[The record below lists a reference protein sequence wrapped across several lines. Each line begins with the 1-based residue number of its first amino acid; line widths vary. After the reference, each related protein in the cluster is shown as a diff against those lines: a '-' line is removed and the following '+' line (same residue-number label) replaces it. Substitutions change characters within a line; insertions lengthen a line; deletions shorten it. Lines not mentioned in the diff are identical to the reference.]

1 MAVVEKMLHV
11 APFFSCSAPVF
22 ENGQVRNRSSFLLQL
37 IPPLFKWTACCV
49 QMVGSCSCEG
59 WKGSK
64 ALADEA
70 ASSLLGGT
78 SATQRKMAGKMDR
91 YQCSAC
97 HHPLIGT
104 HSLPSPSP
112 SSPSIFMRAWLVCGA
127 HDRAKEPSHDGS
139 VKTPHFST
147 GRSLFVLVPSAS
159 AAFLVPSS
167 PLAQPATP
175 PVSPRAQHT
184 LGLCTGRGSSFA
196 ACWLTHKST
205 ALLMGTS
212 SRRARIDL
220 DLPFFVEPLKRK
232 DSPTSCLACAVC
244 VRCAMC
250 DVRACDDVWVCTKHR
265 TRRVDAIGRGRTRTT
280 SQRGAAHPQID
291 RVPRAK
297 ASHHRP
303 ARVLTTTRII
313 SPSLLR
319 CSSSP
324 PSSSSSFTHQG
335 TVPVTR
341 R

>member
-1 MAVVEKMLHV
+1 M
-11 APFFSCSAPVF
+11 
-22 ENGQVRNRSSFLLQL
+22 
-37 IPPLFKWTACCV
+37 

-104 HSLPSPSP
+104 CSSSSFSMSISSFSFHLLLHVRVLVWGHTTAPKSP
-112 SSPSIFMRAWLVCGA
+112 AV
-127 HDRAKEPSHDGS
+127 
-139 VKTPHFST
+139 T
-147 GRSLFVLVPSAS
+147 GRSKPPIFPLGVLCLFSFPRLLPPFSCHLHRSRSLPLHPSRH
-159 AAFLVPSS
+159 
-167 PLAQPATP
+167 ATH
-175 PVSPRAQHT
+175 S
-184 LGLCTGRGSSFA
+184 GLCTGRGSFICCLLA
-196 ACWLTHKST
+196 THKST
-205 ALLMGTS
+205 ALLTGTS
-212 SRRARIDL
+212 SRRARIDF
-220 DLPFFVEPLKRK
+220 DLPLYVEPLKAEK
-232 DSPTSCLACAVC
+232 THPTSGLVRC
-244 VRCAMC
+244 VRCVRAMCAMC
-250 DVRACDDVWVCTKHR
+250 DVVWYVCDDVWACTKHR

-303 ARVLTTTRII
+303 ARVLTTTLTV

-324 PSSSSSFTHQG
+324 IFFFIHPPGNCSCHPPMKPMLQPRAKPTRPAQRWASLHLSSLS
-335 TVPVTR
+335 
-341 R
+341 